1 MFVYSKKK
9 KNLICNSVS
18 GYDGRG
24 THLAFMLNFF
34 LVSPH
39 LFFTFYNPNFV
50 SSLYLFSNQR
60 EGKVNQ
66 LRQISERE
74 RKMGNYRFRLS
85 DMIPNAWFYK
95 LKDMSK
101 SRKQYTSRASKKKP
115 PPGTGTSQKPNISHQ
130 RYSYYFTTEPER
142 AEKLDYYSPANPKA
156 SDTHFPDPPRKSS
169 NRRNKRKTIYKPSPK
184 LVSTFSADCSCRVTV
199 NSNLTAFIPGDSPD
213 CSSSYD
219 ELDFLSESDEDDGF
233 LVPDSIDHHLAS
245 WSSSCNCNVSSSTTD
260 IIIDMNEESYERK
273 IKEVEGFGRIPELNL
288 PPILTKPEKFNDKE
302 VTKFRRSSSK
312 LEEVKARRSLSVKI
326 VKEKSI
332 RTYKE
337 KKMNPPTRK
346 SSVNSAKGIKLR
358 ANTPRIASRKIQGC
372 SRKSVSLSRNKT
384 LSESFAVVK
393 FSVDPQRDF
402 KDSMV
407 EMIVENNIRGSKDLE
422 DLLACYLSL
431 NSKEYH
437 YIIVKAFEQIWFDMT
452 DLHL

>member
-1 MFVYSKKK
+1 
-9 KNLICNSVS
+9 
-18 GYDGRG
+18 
-24 THLAFMLNFF
+24 MLNFF

-50 SSLYLFSNQR
+50 SSFYLFSNQR

-101 SRKQYTSRASKKKP
+101 SRKHYTSRASKKKP
-115 PPGTGTSQKPNISHQ
+115 PPGTVTSQKPNISHQ

-199 NSNLTAFIPGDSPD
+199 NSNLTGFIPGDSPD
-213 CSSSYD
+213 CSSSPVESSYD

-245 WSSSCNCNVSSSTTD
+245 WASSCNCNVSSSTTD

-288 PPILTKPEKFNDKE
+288 PPILTKPEKFNDNE

-312 LEEVKARRSLSVKI
+312 LEEVKAHRSLSVKI

-337 KKMNPPTRK
+337 KRMNPPTRK

-372 SRKSVSLSRNKT
+372 SRKSVSLSTNKT

>member
-1 MFVYSKKK
+1 
-9 KNLICNSVS
+9 
-18 GYDGRG
+18 
-24 THLAFMLNFF
+24 
-34 LVSPH
+34 
-39 LFFTFYNPNFV
+39 
-50 SSLYLFSNQR
+50 
-60 EGKVNQ
+60 
-66 LRQISERE
+66 
-74 RKMGNYRFRLS
+74 MGNYRFRLS

-101 SRKQYTSRASKKKP
+101 SRKHHTSRAFKKKP
-115 PPGTGTSQKPNISHQ
+115 PPGTVTSQQPNISHQ
-130 RYSYYFTTEPER
+130 RYSYYFTTDPER
-142 AEKLDYYSPANPKA
+142 AEKLDYYSPSNPKA

-169 NRRNKRKTIYKPSPK
+169 NRRSKRKTIYKPSPK

-199 NSNLTAFIPGDSPD
+199 NSNLTRFVPGDSPD
-213 CSSSYD
+213 CSSSPVESSYG

-273 IKEVEGFGRIPELNL
+273 IKEVEGFGRIPEL
-288 PPILTKPEKFNDKE
+288 PPILTKPERFNDYE

-326 VKEKSI
+326 VKEESI
-332 RTYKE
+332 KTHKE
-337 KKMNPPTRK
+337 KKVNPPTRK
-346 SSVNSAKGIKLR
+346 SSVNSAGIKLR
-358 ANTPRIASRKIQGC
+358 AKTPRIASRKIQGC
-372 SRKSVSLSRNKT
+372 ARKSVPLSRNKT

-437 YIIVKAFEQIWFDMT
+437 DIIVKAFEKIWLDMT
-452 DLHL
+452 DLHF